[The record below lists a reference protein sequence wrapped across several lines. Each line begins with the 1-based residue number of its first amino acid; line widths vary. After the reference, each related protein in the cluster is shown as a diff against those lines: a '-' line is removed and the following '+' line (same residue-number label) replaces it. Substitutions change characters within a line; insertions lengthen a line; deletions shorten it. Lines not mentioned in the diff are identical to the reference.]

1 MKKSKIIIISYIL
14 VVICFMIVFNAFY
27 ISLNNKNRM
36 KYNITL
42 NNILYEVSLKYP
54 LVNSEDII
62 EILDGKTSD
71 VNVLKDYGIDIDKDY
86 LILNSK

>member
-42 NNILYEVSLKYP
+42 NNILYEVSL
-54 LVNSEDII
+54 
-62 EILDGKTSD
+62 
-71 VNVLKDYGIDIDKDY
+71 
-86 LILNSK
+86 

>member
-62 EILDGKTSD
+62 
-71 VNVLKDYGIDIDKDY
+71 
-86 LILNSK
+86 